1 MPLSMTGFGRA
12 TLNQD
17 QISLSM
23 ELRSVN
29 SRYFDLTLRS
39 PRLLSPLEAAWR
51 QQIQEEI
58 SRGKLELR
66 VSYQDTSGDSLT
78 ITSDLARARAYAQ
91 AYREIAQAL
100 GEESPSNL
108 TTRIAQLPDV
118 IRLEEAATDEARL
131 AQLTQTCLAACLADF
146 HTMRAVEG
154 DNLARGLLQG
164 LDRMETLRFELLDR
178 ADGVTARYRER
189 LLARVEEL
197 LGLDQEEF
205 YDGQRVAAEIAL
217 FADKADVTEELTRLA
232 SHFQQFREIL
242 AGEGAL
248 GKKLDFLIQEM
259 NRESNT
265 IASKSQDLEMT
276 KLAVE
281 LKSEIEQLREQIQNL
296 E

>member
-12 TLNQD
+12 LVNQY
-17 QISLSM
+17 QSSLSM

-29 SRYFDLTLRS
+29 SRYFDLTIRS
-39 PRLLSPLEAAWR
+39 PRLLSSLEAGWR

-66 VSYQDTSGDSLT
+66 VTYQDLSGASLN

-91 AYREIAQAL
+91 AYRDIAQAL
-100 GEESPSNL
+100 GEDPPDNL
-108 TTRIAQLPDV
+108 AMRVAQLPDV
-118 IRLEEAATDEARL
+118 ICLEEEAADEESLARISQ
-131 AQLTQTCLAACLADF
+131 ACLADCLADF
-146 HTMRAVEG
+146 HKMRSQEG
-154 DNLARGLLQG
+154 GNLAQGLLQG
-164 LDRMETLRFELLDR
+164 LDRMEILRGQLLQK
-178 ADGVTARYRER
+178 AAGVTDRYRDR

-197 LGLDQEEF
+197 LGLAQEEF
-205 YDGQRVAAEIAL
+205 YDGQRVAAEIAI
-217 FADKADVTEELTRLA
+217 FADKADITEELTRLA
-232 SHFQQFREIL
+232 SHFQQFQLIL

-281 LKSEIEQLREQIQNL
+281 LKSEIEQVREQIQNL

>member
-12 TLNQD
+12 NLSQD
-17 QISLSM
+17 QINLSM

-29 SRYFDLTLRS
+29 SRYFDLTMRS

-66 VSYQDTSGDSLT
+66 VSYQDKSGDSLT

-91 AYREIAQAL
+91 AYRDIAQAL
-100 GEESPSNL
+100 GEELPDNL
-108 TTRIAQLPDV
+108 AMRIAQLPDV
-118 IRLEEAATDEARL
+118 ISLEEEAADEASL
-131 AQLTQTCLAACLADF
+131 ASLTQTCLADCLADF
-146 HTMRAVEG
+146 HTMREVEG
-154 DNLARGLLQG
+154 TNLAQGLLQG
-164 LDRMETLRFELLDR
+164 LDRMESLRLALLDR
-178 ADGVTARYRER
+178 AGGVTARYRDR
-189 LLARVEEL
+189 LLVRVEEL
-197 LGLDQEEF
+197 LDLNQEEF

-217 FADKADVTEELTRLA
+217 FADKADITEELTRLA

-242 AGEGAL
+242 TGEGAL

-265 IASKSQDLEMT
+265 IASKSPDLEMT